1 MFDWFFY
8 AYRSIKS
15 IKSKYLMLKNLWMKN
30 DDISVSAWRPRRRDL
45 HHFVSLPTNLKIWKN
60 KSYPHIPHDIKNNL
74 PWPKKLFS
82 DFVSSKTTVRSGTSL
97 DFCYCIK
104 KDLFSIHKW
113 KYTCSSKILRLRRP
127 RIFNTFFPN
136 LNDIQLFY
144 CNTEKDIS
152 ITFFSIPK

>member
-1 MFDWFFY
+1 MGRDTKWCMSPILGYLADTELLSYFIQRFFEMKYLLFKCLIDFFY

-60 KSYPHIPHDIKNNL
+60 EIYSRIPHDNKNNL

-97 DFCYCIK
+97 DFCYCTQVGNRCTA
-104 KDLFSIHKW
+104 L
-113 KYTCSSKILRLRRP
+113 
-127 RIFNTFFPN
+127 PN
-136 LNDIQLFY
+136 GQRSN
-144 CNTEKDIS
+144 
-152 ITFFSIPK
+152 